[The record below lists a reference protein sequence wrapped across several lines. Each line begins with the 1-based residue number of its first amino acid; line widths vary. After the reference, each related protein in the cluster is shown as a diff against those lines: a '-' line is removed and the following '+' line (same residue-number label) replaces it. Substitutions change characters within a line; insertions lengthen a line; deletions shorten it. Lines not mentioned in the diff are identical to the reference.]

1 MDPITLWVRLTTWLY
16 AGGARPRAQGSA
28 DERGDVPG
36 WVLVSVMTITVG
48 MGLFAVARPM
58 LTDMLRSALNSVK

>member
-1 MDPITLWVRLTTWLY
+1 MEPTRIWLRAQEWVVLR
-16 AGGARPRAQGSA
+16 AGGRG
-28 DERGDVPG
+28 ERGDVPG

-58 LTDMLRSALNSVK
+58 LTDMLRTALDSVR

>member
-1 MDPITLWVRLTTWLY
+1 MKESKMDPLMLW
-16 AGGARPRAQGSA
+16 ARAQALFCRLVGPR

-36 WVLVSVMTITVG
+36 WVLVTVMTITVG

-58 LTDMLRSALNSVK
+58 LTDMLRSALNSVR

>member
-1 MDPITLWVRLTTWLY
+1 MEPMALWVRLTTWLY
-16 AGGARPRAQGSA
+16 ADAARHR

-58 LTDMLRSALNSVK
+58 LTEMLRSALDSVR

>member
-1 MDPITLWVRLTTWLY
+1 MDPMTLWVRLTAWLY
-16 AGGARPRAQGSA
+16 AGGAPAREN

>member
-1 MDPITLWVRLTTWLY
+1 MDPMSLWARLTAWLY
-16 AGGARPRAQGSA
+16 DVRRPRTQH

-48 MGLFAVARPM
+48 MGLFAIARPM
-58 LTDMLRSALNSVK
+58 LSDMLRTALNSVK